1 MKKIKDNYKIIL
13 VVLIVIAFLVLG
25 IFIYKNIFEESSS
38 NRLENIEKYKLTK
51 KEINSVKDT
60 VNELKNIEDVEVYA
74 NNKIIKIFIDLKEDI
89 EFDDIKEN
97 SDKIIEKFSSKN
109 LEFYDLEI
117 FITSENEESK
127 IYPKIGYK
135 HKKNSKFTW
144 NRW

>member
-13 VVLIVIAFLVLG
+13 VALIVISFFVLG
-25 IFIYKNIFEESSS
+25 VFIYKNIFEESSS
-38 NRLENIEKYKLTK
+38 NRLENIEKHKLTK

-60 VNELKNIEDVEVYA
+60 VNELKDIEDVDVYT
-74 NNKIIKIFIDLKEDI
+74 NNKIIKIFIELKEDI
-89 EFDDIKEN
+89 DFDDVKEN
-97 SDKIIEKFSSKN
+97 SNKIIEKISSKN

-117 FITSENEESK
+117 FITSKNEESK

-144 NRW
+144 NR

>member
-135 HKKNSKFTW
+135 HKKNSNFTW
-144 NRW
+144 NR

>member
-13 VVLIVIAFLVLG
+13 VALIVIAFLVLG

-74 NNKIIKIFIDLKEDI
+74 NNKIIKIFVELKEDI

-144 NRW
+144 NR

>member
-13 VVLIVIAFLVLG
+13 VVLIVIVFLVLG

-74 NNKIIKIFIDLKEDI
+74 NNKIIKIFVELKEDI

-135 HKKNSKFTW
+135 HKKNSNFTW
-144 NRW
+144 NR

>member
-13 VVLIVIAFLVLG
+13 VVLIVIVFLVLG

-74 NNKIIKIFIDLKEDI
+74 NNKIIKIFVELKEDI

-144 NRW
+144 NR